1 MADIKIIIDT
11 TDLVD
16 AKKKLASFQKQ
27 MGDSK
32 SILGLT
38 RGLKSVESNV
48 KELVAAQKKGQLS
61 SESFK
66 QGLLEQKRAL
76 VQLGVSS
83 QKASGS
89 VKQLVN
95 AIKDQAAAKGAADAA
110 RDLARASQNP
120 TRDPARMLQ

>member
-1 MADIKIIIDT
+1 MADIKIVIDT

-89 VKQLVN
+89 VKQLLM
-95 AIKDQAAAKGAADAA
+95 Q
-110 RDLARASQNP
+110 
-120 TRDPARMLQ
+120 